1 VACILHGDCVVSLTG
16 LLNPAEQEVLREER
30 RILNDLRASLIRF
43 GARDENLA
51 PLERSIEQLDE
62 LFLLVVVGEFNAGK
76 SAFINALAGRTLMEE
91 GVTPTTAEVTPV
103 RYDDINIVDTPGTNA
118 VIREHERIT
127 SEFVPRADLVLFVTS
142 ADRPF
147 TETERAF
154 LEQIRDWG
162 KKIVIVINKIDILTE
177 DGGRRTEGGG
187 RRTEGG
193 GRRAEGGV
201 PRAEGGVPRAEGG
214 GPRAEGGPVEK
225 VRAYVADNARRLLGL
240 TPEIFPVSAKAAFRA
255 KTGEPQLWAS
265 SGFEALEGYIRRT
278 LDSSSRTQLKLLNP
292 LGVGSALID
301 RYAAATRERLEELA
315 EDFALLD
322 DVERQ
327 LDAYERDMARDFE
340 GRMAS
345 VDNVL
350 LEMERRGSDYFDDTM
365 RIGRVMDLL
374 NRSRVQEGFERQVVA
389 DAPAQIERRV
399 NDLIEWLVD
408 ADFRQWQRITRH
420 LSARRRAFRD
430 RIVGDRGEPDDE
442 ESRPFHDER
451 RRLVEAVGGAAQK
464 VVDTYDRRR
473 EASELADS
481 ARNAVA
487 AAAAAGAGAVGLGTL
502 ITIAASTAAADV
514 TGILLA
520 SVVAAL
526 GFFVIPARRARAKAE
541 MRGKIAGV
549 RARLSS
555 ALEGQFRHE
564 IGRST
569 ARMREGVAPYTRFVR
584 AEGDTLRETQAR
596 LAQLGADIV
605 RIRERVDALAA

>member
-1 VACILHGDCVVSLTG
+1 
-16 LLNPAEQEVLREER
+16 
-30 RILNDLRASLIRF
+30 
-43 GARDENLA
+43 
-51 PLERSIEQLDE
+51 
-62 LFLLVVVGEFNAGK
+62 VVGEFNSGK
-76 SAFINALAGRTLMEE
+76 SAFINALAGQPLMEE
-91 GVTPTTAEVTPV
+91 GVTPTTARVTPV

-162 KKIVIVINKIDILTE
+162 KKIVVVINKIDILAEDGGRRAEDGGRRAEDGGRRAEDGGRKAE
-177 DGGRRTEGGG
+177 DGGRRTED
-187 RRTEGG
+187 
-193 GRRAEGGV
+193 
-201 PRAEGGVPRAEGG
+201 
-214 GPRAEGGPVEK
+214 GPVEK

-240 TPEIFPVSAKAAFRA
+240 TPEIFPVSAKAAYRA

-278 LDSSSRTQLKLLNP
+278 LDSASRTKLKLLNP

-301 RYAAATRERLEELA
+301 RYAAATRERLGELT
-315 EDFALLD
+315 EDFALLE

-327 LDAYERDMARDFE
+327 LDGYEREMAQTFDA
-340 GRMAS
+340 RMAS

-350 LEMERRGSDYFDDTM
+350 LEMERRGGDFFDDTM

-389 DAPAQIERRV
+389 DAPQQIERRV
-399 NDLIEWLVD
+399 HELIDWLVE

-420 LSARRRAFRD
+420 LSVRRRAFQD
-430 RIVGDRGEPDDE
+430 RIVGERDDA

-451 RRLVEAVGGAAQK
+451 RRLVDAVGGAAQK

-473 EASELADS
+473 EASQLADG

-502 ITIAASTAAADV
+502 ITVAASTVAADV

-520 SVVAAL
+520 GVVAAL
-526 GFFVIPARRARAKAE
+526 GFFVIPARRAKAKAG
-541 MRGKIAGV
+541 MRDKIADV
-549 RARLSS
+549 RARLSA
-555 ALEGQFRHE
+555 ALHAQFRDE

-569 ARMREGVAPYTRFVR
+569 ARMRESVGPYARFVR
-584 AEGDTLRETQAR
+584 AEGDKLRETEAR
-596 LAQLGADIV
+596 LAQLGSDVA
-605 RIRERVDALAA
+605 RIRARVDALAA